1 MSKCWMAAGSMAT
14 TKSRWTE
21 ENGLKQSTLL
31 QNAISMNIPL
41 SLRVFWVRSVQPNL
55 AIMPCPEG
63 GAELESEIEALQS
76 NGVDMLVSLLMPEE
90 EPLLNV
96 EAEATLCQQ
105 KGLRFISFPIPDFDI
120 PTSFQE
126 VNQLVDQLQDALLAG
141 RKVVIHCRGGI
152 GRSGM
157 VAACLLIKQGISVSD
172 SLAALR
178 TARRCA
184 VPATRAQADWIEK
197 YSEWRSL
204 ST

>member
-1 MSKCWMAAGSMAT
+1 MAT

>member
-1 MSKCWMAAGSMAT
+1 
-14 TKSRWTE
+14 
-21 ENGLKQSTLL
+21 
-31 QNAISMNIPL
+31 MNIPL

-63 GAELESEIEALQS
+63 GAELESEIEALQLD
-76 NGVDMLVSLLMPEE
+76 GVDILVSLLTPEE
-90 EPLLNV
+90 ESMLNV
-96 EAEATLCQQ
+96 EAEAALCQQ
-105 KGLRFISFPIPDFDI
+105 KGLGFISFPIPDFDI
-120 PTSFQE
+120 PASFPE
-126 VNQLVDQLQDALLAG
+126 VNQLVDQLHDALLAG

-157 VAACLLIKQGISVSD
+157 VAACLLVKQGISVFD

-197 YSEWRSL
+197 YREWQSL

>member
-1 MSKCWMAAGSMAT
+1 MAT
-14 TKSRWTE
+14 TKSRWAE
-21 ENGLKQSTLL
+21 ENGLKQSTSL

-63 GAELESEIEALQS
+63 GAELESEIEALQL
-76 NGVDMLVSLLMPEE
+76 NGVDILVSLLMPEE

-96 EAEATLCQQ
+96 ESEAALCQQ

-184 VPATRAQADWIEK
+184 VPATRAQADWIAK

>member
-1 MSKCWMAAGSMAT
+1 MAT
-14 TKSRWTE
+14 TKSRWAE
-21 ENGLKQSTLL
+21 ENGLKPSTSL

-41 SLRVFWVRSVQPNL
+41 PLRVFWVRSVQPNL